1 MSKMIINL
9 NPKNYKKFFTAHSE
23 ITCLHSE
30 FLLKGSLS
38 RSDLFLTN
46 KDGVFNIY
54 LNKNKEIKC
63 LKYGLKLYSTP
74 KKYNKYIKEFKN
86 YIKFSNNK
94 IIPKYKKVPKQM
106 TKQEFLRVAVFMSK
120 HWHYYGFTEFPYLD
134 LACQYSQKYKNKTIA
149 SNLKEISHYKF
160 FAREVMNSF
169 WFKHGVTQNILAY
182 VSRKYLTND
191 EAKYLFLDELA
202 KVFDGIKPDKT
213 IINQRKICYSA
224 ASISGKIIKF
234 PYKKALKLNKI
245 FTQVDKK
252 NIIKGV
258 TANPGYAKG
267 RVIIAPMFNDHKVIK
282 RINQI
287 MKKGDILVAETTSPD
302 IMPLCRK
309 AQAIVADQ
317 GGLLSH
323 AAVVSRELGIPCVIQ
338 TETATRILQTGD
350 LVEIDA
356 NKGLVKKL

>member
-1 MSKMIINL
+1 MAIPKIIN
-9 NPKNYKKFFTAHSE
+9 PKHYKKFFTAHAE

-30 FLLKGSLS
+30 FLLEGSLS

-46 KDGVFNIY
+46 KDGIFNIY

-63 LKYGLKLYSTP
+63 LEYGLELYRTP
-74 KKYNKYIKEFKN
+74 KKYNKYFKEFEN
-86 YIKFSNNK
+86 YIHFANKK
-94 IIPKYKKVPKQM
+94 IIPKYNKVPKQM
-106 TKQEFLRVAVFMSK
+106 TKQEFLKVAVFMSK

-134 LACQYSQKYKNKTIA
+134 LACQYSQKSKNKTITR
-149 SNLKEISHYKF
+149 NLKEISHYRF
-160 FAREVMNSF
+160 AAREVMNAF
-169 WFKHGVTQNILAY
+169 WFKHGVIQNILAY

-191 EAKYLFLDELA
+191 DAKYLFLDELV
-202 KVFDGIKPDKT
+202 KIFDDIKPDKT

-224 ASISGKIIKF
+224 ATINGKIIKF
-234 PYKKALKLNKI
+234 PYKQALELNKV

-252 NIIKGV
+252 NIINGIA
-258 TANPGYAKG
+258 ANPGYAKG

-302 IMPLCRK
+302 IMILCRK
-309 AQAIVADQ
+309 ARAIIADQ

-323 AAVVSRELGIPCVIQ
+323 AAVVSRELGIPCIIQ
-338 TETATRILQTGD
+338 TETATRILKNGD

-356 NKGLVKKL
+356 NKGIVKKL